1 MWPYI
6 GKRPDL
12 QVDMMNYM
20 AGRRKGSMRWPDV
33 FPIKTQ
39 LEQALS
45 DDENSILFVDVGG
58 NQGHDLKLFQER
70 VPDTKGRLILM
81 DLPEAV
87 NKITDPMNGIEVVP
101 YDFFTPQRIEGISAS
116 RLMS

>member
-1 MWPYI
+1 
-6 GKRPDL
+6 
-12 QVDMMNYM
+12 MNYM

-87 NKITDPMNGIEVVP
+87 NKITGPMNGIEVVP